1 MVTTNFNKTL
11 GDFDIAWPERVSRHD
26 LVYKAPPTDPM
37 QYGMPIGNGDIGAIL
52 WCDDQKLY
60 LALNKS
66 DLWDD
71 GPEGVFEIGGHEE
84 NATTLRH
91 GCRIIIDFGTPIFD
105 SFYLT
110 DFNGRLHLKNGCIEF
125 SLSGPFGSLSAKFF
139 ICYDSNILCGKIDTD
154 FIEQDE
160 VKISLERYGSRT
172 FSRWYAQVKR
182 DASIGLCG
190 TEASTDGENLY
201 ITHALTTGEF
211 VCALKPIGNGFTCS
225 RKNSHTSTACGN
237 AKSFLF
243 FATVT
248 SPFDSKHD
256 KTAAN
261 EAIALAEKTGFNEL
275 LCQNEKC
282 WKAFWEKSFIETD
295 DDYLDNLWHLVMYYS
310 CSGQRGRYPGRFINS
325 LWNWNRDVQPWT
337 NYFHWNQQQAYWGLN
352 AAGHHELCEPYL
364 NYRFS
369 CYDIAKENAKS
380 IYNVDN
386 ALFISDV
393 ANRLGYNTNGG
404 TERNNHTPVGEIALD
419 FWRQYQYTCDLDF
432 LKQKALPFMV
442 GASRFI
448 ASCFIKEDDGK
459 YHAKGGSAYEGWE
472 VFYDVITD
480 LAMLRSLLNATLKAL
495 EITGETDKD
504 LSVWKD
510 MLKNVVEFP
519 IIPADPRILKDN
531 GDGTYTI
538 LLGKFKGRIINSNT
552 IFALGKY
559 DGRSRIESTE
569 PIVYKDY
576 VNKYVPHFAKNNA
589 PSTDEPL
596 SSVNLLRGGLREHR
610 IPSNSKEEL
619 IRTFSGHPQACIAPM
634 FPMHAIGIK
643 DKDTPVYNAAVTTAL
658 TIRNENFA
666 GFDPIPLAL
675 ARLGITDAVDE
686 YIYEFPSMWQYYN
699 NGFGHY
705 GPNPVFVPDAN
716 MPFRLDTAKDA
727 DTKEPMLFEAFRFRH
742 MGLEPHGVFSATMNE
757 RLLQSYDGV
766 IRIAPAYNK
775 GTAKFKLHA
784 VGGFVVMAQ
793 IDGGELQFVAIK
805 SLHGNTL
812 KLENPWSKAY
822 LDGKAFEDE
831 IIALETKPD
840 EVYLFTKTADT
851 EFNFTKETPKENTEP
866 KVHTD
871 GITTLGTLRSF

>member
-11 GDFDIAWPERVSRHD
+11 GDFDIAWPQRVSRHD

-71 GPEGVFEIGGHEE
+71 GPEGVFDVGGHEE

-91 GCRIIIDFGTPIFD
+91 GCRIIIDFSRPIFD

-110 DFNGRLHLKNGCIEF
+110 DFNGRLHLKNGCIELN
-125 SLSGPFGSLSAKFF
+125 LSGPFGSLSARFF
-139 ICYDSNILCGKIDTD
+139 IHYNKNVLCGEINTD
-154 FIEQDE
+154 FVEDDE
-160 VKISLERYGSRT
+160 IKISLERYGSRT

-182 DASIGLCG
+182 DATIGLSG
-190 TEASTDGENLY
+190 TEASTDGTNLY
-201 ITHALTTGEF
+201 IKHTLTTGDF
-211 VCALKPIGNGFTCS
+211 VCALKPIGYDFSFS
-225 RKNSHTSTACGN
+225 RKNSHTSIASGN
-237 AKSFLF
+237 AKNFSF

-248 SPFDSKHD
+248 SPFDAKHD
-256 KTAAN
+256 ENAAN
-261 EAIALAEKTGFNEL
+261 DTIALAEKTGFQTLLAENEA
-275 LCQNEKC
+275 C
-282 WKAFWEKSFIETD
+282 WKEFWETSFIETD

-310 CSGQRGRYPGRFINS
+310 CSGQRGKYPGRFINS
-325 LWNWNRDVQPWT
+325 IWNWNRDVQPWT

-352 AAGHHELCEPYL
+352 AAGHHNLCDSYL
-364 NYRFS
+364 NFRFNS
-369 CYDIAKENAKS
+369 FDIAKDNAKT
-380 IYNVDN
+380 IYNVDD

-393 ANRLGYNTNGG
+393 ANRRGYNTNGG
-404 TERNNHTPVGEIALD
+404 VEKHNHTPVGEIALD
-419 FWRQYQYTCDLDF
+419 FWRQYLYTCDMDF

-442 GASRFI
+442 GAARFI

-480 LAMLRSLLNATLKAL
+480 HAMLRSLLKSTLKAL
-495 EITGETDKD
+495 EIAGETDKD
-504 LSVWKD
+504 AAKWKD
-510 MLKNVVEFP
+510 MLENVVDYP
-519 IIPADPRILKDN
+519 TIPADPRILKDN
-531 GDGTYTI
+531 GDGSYTI
-538 LLGKFKGRIINSNT
+538 LLGKFKGKTLNSNNVFS
-552 IFALGKY
+552 IGKY
-559 DGRSRIESTE
+559 DGVTRKGKTE
-569 PIVYKDY
+569 PIIYDDY
-576 VNKYVPHFAKNNA
+576 ANQYAPHFAANKL
-589 PSTDEPL
+589 PDENL
-596 SSVNLLRGGLREHR
+596 GSIDLMRSSLRDHR
-610 IPSNSKEEL
+610 IPNNCPEE
-619 IRTFSGHPQACIAPM
+619 ITRTFSGHPQATIAPM

-643 DKDTPVYNAAVTTAL
+643 DKGTPLYDAAVTTAL

-675 ARLGITDAVDE
+675 ARLGVTDAVDE
-686 YIYEFPSMWQYYN
+686 YIYEFPRMWQYYN

-716 MPFRLDTAKDA
+716 MIFRLDTAKDS
-727 DTKEPMLFEAFRFRH
+727 DTGKPMLFEAFRFRH

-766 IRIAPAYNK
+766 IRIAPAYDK
-775 GTAKFKLHA
+775 ETAKFKLHA

-793 IDGGELQFVAIK
+793 IEGGKLQFVAIK

-812 KLENPWSKAY
+812 KLENPW
-822 LDGKAFEDE
+822 GKAFLDNEVFVDE
-831 IIALETKPD
+831 TITLETKPN
-840 EVYLFTKTADT
+840 EVYIFTSDADVV
-851 EFNFTKETPKENTEP
+851 FNFTKETPKENTEP

-871 GITTLGTLRSF
+871 GITTLGTHRSF